1 MTACKTHRAR
11 LGAYLDG
18 ELAGQDQRECERH
31 LAGCPACRAV
41 LDGLKELAP
50 VLRAL
55 GAAPL
60 PDGLS
65 ARILAQAADRQ
76 RSFLPAVVRA
86 WIDGMRAVT
95 WLDGSL
101 TAASLCAVIVIGGF
115 MGWTSHAPGEAAGMA
130 AYEARPELFDTF
142 GALPGASIEAATL
155 DLLTDSLSAR
165 DL

>member
-1 MTACKTHRAR
+1 MTGCNKHRAR

-18 ELAGQDQRECERH
+18 ELADPDHRECERH

-41 LDGLKELAP
+41 LDELKELAP

-55 GAAPL
+55 GAAPV
-60 PDGLS
+60 PHGLT
-65 ARILAQAADRQ
+65 ARILAGAADRQ
-76 RSFLPAVVRA
+76 RSFLPAVIRA
-86 WIDGMRAVT
+86 WIGGMRAVS

-115 MGWTSHAPGEAAGMA
+115 MGWTSHAPGESATQTAH
-130 AYEARPELFDTF
+130 EASPELFDTF

-155 DLLTDSLSAR
+155 DLLTGDQSAR

>member
-18 ELAGQDQRECERH
+18 ELADSRRQECEGH

-41 LDGLKELAP
+41 LDELKELAP
-50 VLRAL
+50 VLRTL
-55 GAAPL
+55 GAPPV

-65 ARILAQAADRQ
+65 ARILATACDRQ
-76 RSFLPAVVRA
+76 RSLLPAVVRA
-86 WIDGMRAVT
+86 WIDEMRAIS

-115 MGWTSHAPGEAAGMA
+115 MGWTSHAPGEAAEMA
-130 AYEARPELFDTF
+130 AYEARPEIFDTF